1 MRVLLADDHDLL
13 RDTLAMFLEHEGD
26 IAVSSAATFG
36 EAREAVARGPRFDL
50 VLLDLNMPG
59 MDGIE
64 GIRRMR
70 AMPDAPPVAL
80 ISGQVNADAVGQ
92 ALAAGASGFVPKTLS
107 ARSLVHAIRLM
118 AMGERFVPV
127 ECLTAPRRD
136 LAAGLR
142 LSEREIE
149 VLRGLSIGLA
159 NKEIARRIQL
169 SEATV
174 KLHVKTLYR
183 KLGVANRT
191 QAAITA
197 REAGIG

>member
-1 MRVLLADDHDLL
+1 
-13 RDTLAMFLEHEGD
+13 
-26 IAVSSAATFG
+26 
-36 EAREAVARGPRFDL
+36 
-50 VLLDLNMPG
+50 
-59 MDGIE
+59 
-64 GIRRMR
+64 
-70 AMPDAPPVAL
+70 
-80 ISGQVNADAVGQ
+80 
-92 ALAAGASGFVPKTLS
+92 VPKTLS

-136 LAAGLR
+136 PAAGLR